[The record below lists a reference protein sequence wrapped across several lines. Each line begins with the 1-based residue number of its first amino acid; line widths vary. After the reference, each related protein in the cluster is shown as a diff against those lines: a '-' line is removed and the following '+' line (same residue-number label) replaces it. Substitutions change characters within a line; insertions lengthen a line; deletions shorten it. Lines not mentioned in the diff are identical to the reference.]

1 STGRPGPATW
11 GSGHS
16 PAGKD
21 VFPVTGVSWFE
32 AAAYAE
38 FAEKSLPVIAEGY
51 MAEPTDLDQYVMR
64 LSNLTDTPTRVGAS
78 QGLGAFGTFD
88 LIGNVREWYWNAS
101 SDDRR
106 YALGRNAA
114 SYGPEALPPWDRS
127 ALDGFRCGRN
137 QGPLPAE
144 TLAMRPLLVRDFS
157 KAKPVSNEVFRV
169 YQNMYAYT
177 KPPLHALAEPA
188 REGPGDWTREK

>member
-1 STGRPGPATW
+1 ACADQGGYQNRGYWKQPFVKEGRTITWDEAMTAFRDSTGRPGPATW
-11 GSGHS
+11 EAGHY

-21 VFPVTGVSWFE
+21 DFPVTGVSWFE

-38 FAEKSLPVIAEGY
+38 FPQKTLPVIAEGY
-51 MAEPTDLDQYVMR
+51 MAEPTVLDQYVMR
-64 LSNLTDTPTRVGAS
+64 LSNLTDTLTRVGAS

-114 SYGPEALPPWDRS
+114 SYGPEAVPP
-127 ALDGFRCGRN
+127 
-137 QGPLPAE
+137 
-144 TLAMRPLLVRDFS
+144 
-157 KAKPVSNEVFRV
+157 
-169 YQNMYAYT
+169 
-177 KPPLHALAEPA
+177 
-188 REGPGDWTREK
+188 